1 MLDVPNL
8 ILSQMQNTLENKG
21 YVANHAVNQ
30 TIHGNVYYQPAPDGT
45 PYEYLQRE
53 SVDGAAYNFRPPKK
67 DSKSRVRGKESPECL
82 QGTRVNLLK
91 EIEEWSAD
99 PEGRYIFWLNG
110 MAGTGKSTI
119 ARTVARKLDTKGCLG
134 ANFFFSRD
142 SVDLNNAER
151 FFITLACHLT
161 RVSPTLKSYICD
173 AIADP
178 PEINTVKLQDR
189 WERLILRPL
198 KKLDN
203 SLSPS
208 PLVLVIDALDECDED
223 DVREILRIFTKAE
236 DLKTIQLRVF
246 ITSRPETLV
255 RSGFD
260 EMPEIVRR
268 DLELHNIPSPIV
280 GQDIAR
286 FLTYELRKIRKNW
299 PSKQDI
305 DILAKRAD
313 CLFIYAATVC
323 RFIAQSR
330 HPERRLSQLLSDN
343 TVGTSPLRALDRIYT
358 QILERSILRDTGKGD
373 SDYDEDGEYQIRLF
387 KDIVGSIVI
396 LFDPLSVSTL
406 TKLLAVA
413 SADMG
418 DTLDPLHSVL
428 NSPRDDAS
436 PIRLLHLSF
445 RDFLLDKER
454 SQGQF
459 WIEEKMAHKTLFIR
473 CLKLMSEHLKR
484 DICNLRSPGALAIE
498 VQGNHIT
505 KCLPKELQYACRYWV
520 EHLRRSRVCF
530 DDIVQVHHFLQKHF
544 LHWLEAL
551 ALIGKISDGAV
562 LLSALESLLTVSN

>member
-8 ILSQMQNTLENKG
+8 ILRQMQNTLENKG
-21 YVANHAVNQ
+21 YVANQAVHQ
-30 TIHGNVYYQPAPDGT
+30 TIQGNVYYQSAPDGT
-45 PYEYLQRE
+45 PYEYLQHE

-82 QGTRVNLLK
+82 EGTRVNLLK

-151 FFITLACHLT
+151 FFITLAFHLT
-161 RVSPTLKSYICD
+161 RVSPTLKNYICD

-178 PEINTVKLQDR
+178 PKINTVKLQDQ

-208 PLVLVIDALDECDED
+208 SLVLAIDALDECDED

-268 DLELHNIPSPIV
+268 DLELHNIPSSIV

-323 RFIAQSR
+323 RFIAQSQR
-330 HPERRLSQLLSDN
+330 PERRLSQLLSDD
-343 TVGTSPLRALDRIYT
+343 TVGASPLRALDRIYT
-358 QILERSILRDTGKGD
+358 NILEHSILRNTGKDD
-373 SDYDEDGEYQIRLF
+373 SDYDEDSEDQIRLF
-387 KDIVGSIVI
+387 KDIVGSIAV

-406 TKLLAVA
+406 TKLLAVVP
-413 SADMG
+413 ADMG

-428 NSPRDDAS
+428 NSSRDDTS

-454 SQGQF
+454 CRDQF
-459 WIEEKMAHKTLFIR
+459 WIEEETAHKTLFIR
-473 CLKLMSEHLKR
+473 CLKLMSVHLKR

-498 VQGNHIT
+498 VHSDHLT
-505 KCLPKELQYACRYWV
+505 ECLPNELQYACRYWV
-520 EHLRRSRVCF
+520 EHLQRSEARLG
-530 DDIVQVHHFLQKHF
+530 DIVQVDHFLQKHF

-562 LLSALESLLTVSN
+562 MLSTLKSILTVSN